1 MKKSLNQNSILI
13 PGTLE
18 FELHRASGQVKWSS
32 GQVDNSAIVKLDV
45 KKLKA
50 LLNYC
55 AEARTRAEI
64 QKFCNI
70 SSRDYFR
77 KNILIPLLNN
87 GQLKMTIPDKPNSQ
101 NQRYYS
107 LGE

>member
-18 FELHRASGQVKWSS
+18 FELHRAS